1 MNDMCIR
8 PSVQVIG
15 GTELTYNLIVSRHV
29 ELYQWLQPHPP
40 QVMEQL
46 HHVQARQ
53 LAKLKSA
60 NGLHLNPWGL
70 SLVDVAEI
78 NQMMIE
84 VKVKWLPEP
93 GLNPKTLGLIIE
105 RFCMSTTNL
114 SHMATIINHQMRCVT
129 SS

>member
-1 MNDMCIR
+1 
-8 PSVQVIG
+8 
-15 GTELTYNLIVSRHV
+15 
-29 ELYQWLQPHPP
+29 
-40 QVMEQL
+40 MEQL
-46 HHVQARQ
+46 RHVQARQ
-53 LAKLKSA
+53 LAKLNV

-93 GLNPKTLGLIIE
+93 ILNPQILGLIIE
-105 RFCMSTTNL
+105 RLGMLTMNL